1 MPLDDRVAD
10 DPALTRMNDAQLATL
25 PATHVAGHK
34 PHTARSAMTG
44 AAVVRQI
51 DSVAESCVQ
60 QQLTMACDKALTIN
74 LNPMTSCH

>member
-1 MPLDDRVAD
+1 
-10 DPALTRMNDAQLATL
+10 
-25 PATHVAGHK
+25 
-34 PHTARSAMTG
+34 MTG

-60 QQLTMACDKALTIN
+60 QQLTMARDKALTIN